1 MMKKYIFL
9 ILFVF
14 LATYFTVAQSRM
26 VHGVVHTFDSI
37 PLIGAEIIIKSTGKS
52 YFTDLYGNFTIECNP
67 KDKLKILAEGFDNR
81 KIHINEKIKFVAIN
95 LKLKSGE
102 TERKYNIGYGNTG
115 EANRSGAVASLNYQ
129 DTDFNRYLNAFE
141 IIRSNF
147 SGVQVVGNEII
158 VRGNKTLSSSSAALI
173 VIDGVISDEIVLGSL
188 SPVEIKN
195 IDVIKDSSSAV
206 YGSRGTNGVVLVE
219 TFKGGEI

>member
-1 MMKKYIFL
+1 MKKHLFL
-9 ILFVF
+9 ILIVF
-14 LATYFTVAQSRM
+14 STTFLTKAQSRM

-37 PLIGAEIIIKSTGKS
+37 PLIGAEVVIKSTGKS
-52 YFTDLYGNFTIECNP
+52 YLTDLYGNFTIECNP
-67 KDKLKILAEGFDNR
+67 KDRLKILAEGFHPR
-81 KIHINEKIKFVAIN
+81 KIQINEKIKFVAIN
-95 LKLKSGE
+95 LKLKSDR
-102 TERKYNIGYGNTG
+102 TERKYNIGYGNTA

-129 DTDFNRYLNAFE
+129 DTDFNRYSDAFE

-147 SGVQVVGNEII
+147 SGVQVIGNEII
-158 VRGNKTLSSSSAALI
+158 VRGNKTLSSNSAALI
-173 VIDGVISDEIVLGSL
+173 VVDGVISDETVLGSL

-195 IDVIKDSSSAV
+195 IDIIKDASSAV